1 MDIDNMLRKLDA
13 GAELSTQLDD
23 GVTTYWF
30 RTVSPSGLFLDETIN
45 AVDALLLIG
54 LGFVD
59 QNELETDGE
68 GVWFT
73 GYEINDAGR
82 KRVAQT
88 KLASALKILERAP
101 GVPREPG
108 DELPSLKSAGCE

>member
-1 MDIDNMLRKLDA
+1 MDISDMLRKLDS
-13 GAELSTQLDD
+13 GAELRTQLDD

-30 RTVSPSGLFLDETIN
+30 RTVSPAGLFLNETIN
-45 AVDALLLIG
+45 EVDALLLIG

-68 GVWFT
+68 GVWFM

-82 KRVAQT
+82 KRVAQIT
-88 KLASALKILERAP
+88 IASPLEILDRAP
-101 GVPREPG
+101 DVPPEPG
-108 DELPSLKSAGCE
+108 DELPDEPPG